1 MRIALGACCRLPAT
15 GRCSL
20 WTERTEEMAN
30 PFIDELSKRAICI
43 SRSVSRSRRKSGHA
57 WITINLDNCDTQF
70 VGRLDEFLGKNKDLF
85 ELHMRGTH
93 YYVELLTC
101 DTPEEAF
108 SKAKL

>member
-1 MRIALGACCRLPAT
+1 
-15 GRCSL
+15 
-20 WTERTEEMAN
+20 MADT
-30 PFIDELSKRAICI
+30 FIDELSKRAIC
-43 SRSVSRSRRKSGHA
+43 VSRPGYRSRWDNGHA
-57 WITINLDNCDTQF
+57 WITINLDNCDTEF
-70 VGRLDEFLGKNKDLF
+70 VGRLEKFLDKNKDLF